1 MVGIALFVIFS
12 IFLFKSFYK
21 ACVVILIWQLV
32 FLHITIGN
40 NYTLNSLLGIIAMLA
55 WVLTGHISD
64 IKWKSIPFRK
74 GYLLMFLSFIFA
86 GIQMKIGGIGSLL
99 STFLL
104 PLIFWIS
111 RDKIKNW
118 TSFVILNLCIFL
130 IPIIFIGLIELV
142 LGYNSV
148 SLWLEFNGI
157 MTFAEVRDDYMRFGL
172 TRCRSLLAWCSTYGV
187 VCGYALIT
195 LLFAT
200 YYNIVRNRLFIYIL
214 SALLFIGVLSTGTRS
229 VYLSFAIGMMPMI
242 AFYSSKL
249 KYIIGFIA
257 ICIIVY
263 QNNQELFDS
272 ILDSFIHQDEAGGS
286 STELRE
292 QQFAAA
298 YRFFIQHPFFGNG
311 IGYVVTA
318 MDKSTQLLGAESCI
332 FIIMI
337 DRGIFGFIAYAVF
350 NIELVWMLLKKSSNR
365 LLIFIPLGI
374 LIGKLISAFIDIGE
388 LYPIMWLAIITQ
400 IVKEG
405 VEQNS
410 KNNLKCKK

>member
-1 MVGIALFVIFS
+1 
-12 IFLFKSFYK
+12 
-21 ACVVILIWQLV
+21 
-32 FLHITIGN
+32 
-40 NYTLNSLLGIIAMLA
+40 
-55 WVLTGHISD
+55 
-64 IKWKSIPFRK
+64 
-74 GYLLMFLSFIFA
+74 
-86 GIQMKIGGIGSLL
+86 MKIGDIGSLL

-130 IPIIFIGLIELV
+130 IPIIVIGIIELV
-142 LGYNSV
+142 LGYNPV

-272 ILDSFIHQDEAGGS
+272 ILDSFVHQDEAGGS

-318 MDKSTQLLGAESCI
+318 MDKSAQLLGAESCI

>member
-1 MVGIALFVIFS
+1 
-12 IFLFKSFYK
+12 
-21 ACVVILIWQLV
+21 
-32 FLHITIGN
+32 
-40 NYTLNSLLGIIAMLA
+40 
-55 WVLTGHISD
+55 
-64 IKWKSIPFRK
+64 
-74 GYLLMFLSFIFA
+74 
-86 GIQMKIGGIGSLL
+86 
-99 STFLL
+99 
-104 PLIFWIS
+104 
-111 RDKIKNW
+111 
-118 TSFVILNLCIFL
+118 
-130 IPIIFIGLIELV
+130 
-142 LGYNSV
+142 
-148 SLWLEFNGI
+148 

-292 QQFAAA
+292 LQFAAA

-311 IGYVVTA
+311 IDYVVTA

-410 KNNLKCKK
+410 KNNLK

>member
-142 LGYNSV
+142 LGCNPV

-311 IGYVVTA
+311 IDYVVTA
-318 MDKSTQLLGAESCI
+318 MDKSAQLLGAESCI

-410 KNNLKCKK
+410 KNNLK

>member
-142 LGYNSV
+142 LGYNPV

-200 YYNIVRNRLFIYIL
+200 YYNIVRNRLFIL
-214 SALLFIGVLSTGTRS
+214 NSATL
-229 VYLSFAIGMMPMI
+229 
-242 AFYSSKL
+242 
-249 KYIIGFIA
+249 
-257 ICIIVY
+257 
-263 QNNQELFDS
+263 
-272 ILDSFIHQDEAGGS
+272 
-286 STELRE
+286 
-292 QQFAAA
+292 
-298 YRFFIQHPFFGNG
+298 
-311 IGYVVTA
+311 
-318 MDKSTQLLGAESCI
+318 
-332 FIIMI
+332 
-337 DRGIFGFIAYAVF
+337 
-350 NIELVWMLLKKSSNR
+350 
-365 LLIFIPLGI
+365 
-374 LIGKLISAFIDIGE
+374 
-388 LYPIMWLAIITQ
+388 
-400 IVKEG
+400 
-405 VEQNS
+405 
-410 KNNLKCKK
+410 

>member
-142 LGYNSV
+142 LGYNPV

-214 SALLFIGVLSTGTRS
+214 SALLFIGVLGTGTRS

-257 ICIIVY
+257 ICVIVY

>member
-1 MVGIALFVIFS
+1 M
-12 IFLFKSFYK
+12 
-21 ACVVILIWQLV
+21 
-32 FLHITIGN
+32 
-40 NYTLNSLLGIIAMLA
+40 NSL
-55 WVLTGHISD
+55 V
-64 IKWKSIPFRK
+64 
-74 GYLLMFLSFIFA
+74 
-86 GIQMKIGGIGSLL
+86 
-99 STFLL
+99 
-104 PLIFWIS
+104 
-111 RDKIKNW
+111 
-118 TSFVILNLCIFL
+118 
-130 IPIIFIGLIELV
+130 
-142 LGYNSV
+142 
-148 SLWLEFNGI
+148 
-157 MTFAEVRDDYMRFGL
+157 
-172 TRCRSLLAWCSTYGV
+172 
-187 VCGYALIT
+187 
-195 LLFAT
+195 
-200 YYNIVRNRLFIYIL
+200 
-214 SALLFIGVLSTGTRS
+214 
-229 VYLSFAIGMMPMI
+229 I

-311 IGYVVTA
+311 IGYVATA
-318 MDKSTQLLGAESCI
+318 MAKSAQLLGAESCI

-410 KNNLKCKK
+410 KNNLK